1 MLPSSIKHKTEGNYQ
16 GKQEEQGPQMVRN
29 GQKEPRKEKG

>member
-1 MLPSSIKHKTEGNYQ
+1 MLPSSTHKTEGNYQ

-29 GQKEPRKEKG
+29 SQKEQRKEKG

>member
-1 MLPSSIKHKTEGNYQ
+1 MLPSSIKCKTEGNYQ
-16 GKQEEQGPQMVRN
+16 KKEEQGPQMVRN